1 VIRSDLETKR
11 AACLDGVTWLDL
23 DLEPFLGGYPWI
35 KHDTLV
41 QVMKKATS
49 CSLCNMMYTITT
61 TIPLA
66 EAVHSVTKVAP
77 FSNG

>member
-41 QVMKKATS
+41 QVMKKAT
-49 CSLCNMMYTITT
+49 